1 MKIIFFLALISVVTA
16 LRHTS
21 SATGAY
27 LAHIRVLLAGKSDIE
42 KDSTAAD
49 PPRARKKPQSWQNDV
64 YNDDDLKLKSGQFE
78 VSVPSNINVKLTENE
93 KKMIARKEEA
103 EAAAREQQK
112 GADSTMS
119 DADILKAE
127 MKAMLDRMRSR
138 E

>member
-1 MKIIFFLALISVVTA
+1 MKIIFLLALISVVTA
-16 LRHTS
+16 LRHTL
-21 SATGAY
+21 SAAGAY
-27 LAHIRVLLAGKSDIE
+27 LAHNRVLLAGKSGIE

-49 PPRARKKPQSWQNDV
+49 PPRARKKPQSWKNDV

-127 MKAMLDRMRSR
+127 MKAMLDRMRSK